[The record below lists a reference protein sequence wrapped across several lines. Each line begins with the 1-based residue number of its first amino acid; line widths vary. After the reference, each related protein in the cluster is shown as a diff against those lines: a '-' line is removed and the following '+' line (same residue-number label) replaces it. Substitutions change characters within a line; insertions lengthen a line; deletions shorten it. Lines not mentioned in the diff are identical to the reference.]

1 MGMGSVNQSST
12 ATNNEKQDSYGN
24 GGIKYSDSTGGAD
37 RALAQMTQ
45 IDYQRYLDVYRPKEL
60 ELIEKAKT
68 DTSLIDQAKSDLET
82 TNPLMQGVSDR
93 TASRYGATLTPMQQ
107 KQQKLTLDRGNLLG
121 GIQGIADARIA
132 QQDQNRALMGDL
144 INIGQDVNRSSLGQM
159 QTAATNEVNRKNA
172 NSAARAQ
179 RRAQNT
185 QMAASFA
192 MFALFA

>member
-1 MGMGSVNQSST
+1 MGMGNVNQSST
-12 ATNNEKQDSYGN
+12 ATNNSQNSYGN
-24 GGIKYSDSTGGAD
+24 GGITYSDSTGGAD

-45 IDYQRYLDVYRPKEL
+45 IDYQRYLNVYRPKEL

-68 DTSLIDQAKSDLET
+68 DTSLIDQAESDLET
-82 TNPLMQGVSDR
+82 TNPLMQGVADR

-121 GIQGIADARIA
+121 GIQGISDARIA

-159 QTAATNEVNRKNA
+159 QAAATNEVNRKNA

-185 QMAASFA
+185 QLAASIAMAAI
-192 MFALFA
+192 FAL

>member
-1 MGMGSVNQSST
+1 MGMRPVSTIANKAAQSS
-12 ATNNEKQDSYGN
+12 YGT
-24 GGIKYSDSTGGAD
+24 GGITYSDSTGGAD
-37 RALAQMTQ
+37 RALAQMAQ

-82 TNPLMQGVSDR
+82 TNPLMQGVADR

-107 KQQKLTLDRGNLLG
+107 KQQELTLDRGNLLG
-121 GIQGIADARIA
+121 GIQGISDARIA

-159 QTAATNEVNRKNA
+159 QAAATNEVNRKNA

-185 QMAASFA
+185 QLAASVA
-192 MFALFA
+192 MFAIFA

>member
-1 MGMGSVNQSST
+1 MGMRPVSTIANRAAQSS
-12 ATNNEKQDSYGN
+12 YGT
-24 GGIKYSDSTGGAD
+24 GGITYSDSTGGAD
-37 RALAQMTQ
+37 RALAQITQ

-82 TNPLMQGVSDR
+82 TNPLMQGVADR

-121 GIQGIADARIA
+121 GIQGISDARIA

-159 QTAATNEVNRKNA
+159 QAAATNEVNRKNA

-185 QMAASFA
+185 QLAASIAMAAI
-192 MFALFA
+192 FAL

>member
-1 MGMGSVNQSST
+1 MGMRPVSTIANKAVQSS
-12 ATNNEKQDSYGN
+12 YGT
-24 GGIKYSDSTGGAD
+24 GGITYSDSTGGAD

-60 ELIEKAKT
+60 ELIEKSKT

-82 TNPLMQGVSDR
+82 TNPLMQGVADR

-121 GIQGIADARIA
+121 GIQGISDARIA

-172 NSAARAQ
+172 NSSARAARQ
-179 RRAQNT
+179 AQNV
-185 QMAASFA
+185 QMAAQIA
-192 MFALFA
+192 MFAILV

>member
-1 MGMGSVNQSST
+1 MGMRPVSTIANKAAQSS
-12 ATNNEKQDSYGN
+12 YGT
-24 GGIKYSDSTGGAD
+24 GGITYSDSTGGAD

-82 TNPLMQGVSDR
+82 TTPLMQGVADR

-107 KQQKLTLDRGNLLG
+107 KQQALTLERGNLLG
-121 GIQGIADARIA
+121 GIQGIADARVA

-159 QTAATNEVNRKNA
+159 QSAATNEVNRKNA
-172 NSAARAQ
+172 NSSARAQ
-179 RRAQNT
+179 RQAQNM
-185 QMAASFA
+185 QLAASVA
-192 MFALFA
+192 MFAISAL